1 MRAWFTGI
9 VVFTVVTLLTGPQL
23 FLRVE
28 IGSIAGAGA
37 AAGVMSLQL
46 YQQLRRGVGEG
57 SLAALV
63 DQIGTEPLEI

>member
-1 MRAWFTGI
+1 MTAWLIGI
-9 VVFTVVTLLTGPQL
+9 ITFVVVTAVAGNDL

-37 AAGVMSLQL
+37 AAAVMGL
-46 YQQLRRGVGEG
+46 YLLRMLSGDISSE

-63 DQIGTEPLEI
+63 EQIEYETLEI

>member
-1 MRAWFTGI
+1 MVGWLIGI
-9 VVFTVVTLLTGPQL
+9 IVFTVVTAVAGNAL

-37 AAGVMSLQL
+37 AAGVMAISLMR
-46 YQQLRRGVGEG
+46 QLRAGIPQE

-63 DQIGTEPLEI
+63 EQIEHEPLEI